1 MGARIAR
8 RLLPGLAAVPL
19 LPRRGRAATISL
31 RAADGLSLTAE
42 HLPAQGAR
50 RRGCILLFHM
60 AGSNLGEYAPIA
72 PELNRMGFETLALD
86 QRSGGDGWG
95 RRNETAARLGR
106 DPGYRAALP
115 DLEGALAWARGRD
128 PSGRVL
134 AWGSSYSAALVFPLA
149 AMGGVS
155 ALLAFSPGE
164 YLPGFSVRGAA
175 ARVNCPAFVA
185 SDRGEEGEAARLLD
199 AVRGAPKRQFRPVAG
214 AHGSSI
220 LRADRNPRGAA
231 QAWAA
236 VREFL
241 DEVAG

>member
-1 MGARIAR
+1 
-8 RLLPGLAAVPL
+8 
-19 LPRRGRAATISL
+19 
-31 RAADGLSLTAE
+31 
-42 HLPAQGAR
+42 
-50 RRGCILLFHM
+50 M

-72 PELNRMGFETLALD
+72 PELNRMGFATLAVD

-106 DPGYRAALP
+106 DPGYRAAMP
-115 DLEGALAWARGRD
+115 DLQAALAWARARD
-128 PSGRVL
+128 PGGRVL
-134 AWGSSYSAALVFPLA
+134 AWGSSYSAALAFPLA

-164 YLPGFSVRGAA
+164 YLQGFSVRGAA
-175 ARVNCPAFVA
+175 ARVECPAFVT
-185 SDRGEEGEAARLLD
+185 SDRGEEAEAARLLE
-199 AVRGAPKRQFRPVAG
+199 AVRGAPRRQFRPVAG

-220 LRADRNPRGAA
+220 LRSDRNPRGAA

-236 VREFL
+236 VRSFL

>member
-115 DLEGALAWARGRD
+115 DLEGALAWARARD

-134 AWGSSYSAALVFPLA
+134 AWGSSYSAAIWAGVRL
-149 AMGGVS
+149 GVS
-155 ALLAFSPGE
+155 ASRASSAAGPPLQ
-164 YLPGFSVRGAA
+164 AA
-175 ARVNCPAFVA
+175 AMASISAKGLIGGILAGKGWCGRSDSNRQGVA
-185 SDRGEEGEAARLLD
+185 PG
-199 AVRGAPKRQFRPVAG
+199 KF
-214 AHGSSI
+214 
-220 LRADRNPRGAA
+220 
-231 QAWAA
+231 
-236 VREFL
+236 
-241 DEVAG
+241 